1 MNCIFVKDVGCISV
15 KDVMEIPLKQYATN
29 ATQRSKLLRPVV
41 LIEGK
46 KAEHNPDK
54 NRLTLKILF
63 PKTSGEKATPGQI
76 VLINGDIP
84 QVLVKMPAPIEV
96 IIDDQKGDDA
106 EWSKYLN
113 QWFKK

>member
-1 MNCIFVKDVGCISV
+1 M
-15 KDVMEIPLKQYATN
+15 
-29 ATQRSKLLRPVV
+29 RPVV

-84 QVLVKMPAPIEV
+84 QVLIKAPDPVKV
-96 IIDDQKGDDA
+96 IIEDREGGDADM
-106 EWSKYLN
+106 KHR
-113 QWFKK
+113 QI

>member
-1 MNCIFVKDVGCISV
+1 
-15 KDVMEIPLKQYATN
+15 
-29 ATQRSKLLRPVV
+29 
-41 LIEGK
+41 
-46 KAEHNPDK
+46 
-54 NRLTLKILF
+54 
-63 PKTSGEKATPGQI
+63 
-76 VLINGDIP
+76 VLINEDVP